1 MLKKTPNNNLNMAR
15 AAKKDEFYTQLA
27 DIEKELNNY
36 KPHFRDKVVF
46 CNCDD
51 PDESN
56 FWRYFE
62 MNFKKLGLKKLI
74 STHYHESRSTFK
86 QELLIDENGQKKFI
100 RTNLK
105 QNGDFRSP
113 EAVAI
118 LKESD
123 ICVTNPLKKT

>member
-1 MLKKTPNNNLNMAR
+1 MSKRTSNNGLNVAR
-15 AAKKDEFYTQLA
+15 ASKKDEFFTLLP
-27 DIEKELNNY
+27 DIEKELKNY
-36 KPHFRDKVVF
+36 KPHFKGKTVF

-51 PDESN
+51 PNESN

-74 STHYHESRSTFK
+74 STHYHESRTTFK
-86 QELLIDENGQKKFI
+86 QELFIDKNGKKKFT
-100 RTNLK
+100 RTDLK

-113 EAVAI
+113 ESIAI

-123 ICVTNPLKKT
+123 ICVTNPP